1 MKTKKLVNKIA
12 RLVESYTLLLPA
24 YIIFTLFIFVPVARA
39 FYYSLFDYSLLSF
52 YSPKFVGLG
61 NFQRILSDRVFW
73 IALRN
78 TAVYAF
84 GTVPTRIILA
94 LFLAVL
100 LDSKYLRGKELMR
113 TAYFLPVVTS
123 MVASAIMWRLV
134 FDASSAGLANRFVA
148 LFGLGP
154 KGWLADSKLAM
165 FSVIVM
171 SIWKDLG
178 YCMLIYT
185 AGLQG
190 IPVELYEGAAI
201 DGGSPWRQFIY
212 ITLPLLK
219 PTTFFVLTTQIISSF
234 QVFTQTYVMT
244 GGGPG
249 YSTTTLINLLYDV
262 GFKEFRMGYASAL
275 ALMLFVGLLLIT
287 IIQKKAFKADELT
300 F

>member
-1 MKTKKLVNKIA
+1 
-12 RLVESYTLLLPA
+12 
-24 YIIFTLFIFVPVARA
+24 
-39 FYYSLFDYSLLSF
+39 
-52 YSPKFVGLG
+52 
-61 NFQRILSDRVFW
+61 
-73 IALRN
+73 
-78 TAVYAF
+78 
-84 GTVPTRIILA
+84 
-94 LFLAVL
+94 
-100 LDSKYLRGKELMR
+100 
-113 TAYFLPVVTS
+113 
-123 MVASAIMWRLV
+123 
-134 FDASSAGLANRFVA
+134 
-148 LFGLGP
+148 
-154 KGWLADSKLAM
+154 
-165 FSVIVM
+165 
-171 SIWKDLG
+171 
-178 YCMLIYT
+178 MLIYT